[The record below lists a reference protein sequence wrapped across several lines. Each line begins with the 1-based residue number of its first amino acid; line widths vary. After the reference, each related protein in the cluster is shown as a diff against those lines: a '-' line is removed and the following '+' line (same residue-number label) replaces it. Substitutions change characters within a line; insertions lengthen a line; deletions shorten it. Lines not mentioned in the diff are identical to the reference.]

1 MRSIILVLAAL
12 LVSAIPAKADCPA
25 GRVSSC
31 YRLGGKIVCG
41 CCPAGTAYSC
51 QPIFGGKS
59 SAAATDVPRDSELPP
74 GESQKMSPSVRGG
87 GLKVSDDEC
96 GCPIGEASTAI
107 V

>member
-1 MRSIILVLAAL
+1 VDKRAIAGSVQELLALSAYPRRHVIRRQERLMRSIILVLAAL

-51 QPIFGGKS
+51 QPIFGGK
-59 SAAATDVPRDSELPP
+59 
-74 GESQKMSPSVRGG
+74 MF
-87 GLKVSDDEC
+87 C
-96 GCPIGEASTAI
+96 GCH
-107 V
+107 